1 MAPASYEPTFYLLK
15 HRLPASESTNLLGRI
30 IRRYQD
36 PTLDYTPESPST
48 TLPSFPTFLLPAQHA
63 DHARLTAQTTHSA
76 SAHFKFLTSFSTT
89 SSTTGTTTVTAPRIT
104 TRRLKREADYFAAL
118 KAVPEVRRKVLDM
131 CPVSD
136 KVYLVVGT
144 MSVQAGTFSSTS
156 LTQRGRGGGVEVP
169 LALAAGAA
177 ALGVG
182 VPLPGGLLGEVL
194 PEVDVGVERVGEV
207 RTGAVFSTGG
217 EDGEEVFAVACKVV
231 RRSWMGV
238 GRDVRVGGRQPEY
251 RGGQHFGAGGEDSD
265 DEWSDGEEELGEEQE
280 AVLAQGLYLED
291 ESGDAF
297 AGVEGCVVLSDD
309 GKIF

>member
-1 MAPASYEPTFYLLK
+1 MAPATYEPTFYLLK

-63 DHARLTAQTTHSA
+63 DHARLTAQTTHST

-89 SSTTGTTTVTAPRIT
+89 SSTTGTTTVTPPRIT

-194 PEVDVGVERVGEV
+194 PEVDVGVERAGE
-207 RTGAVFSTGG
+207 
-217 EDGEEVFAVACKVV
+217 
-231 RRSWMGV
+231 
-238 GRDVRVGGRQPEY
+238 
-251 RGGQHFGAGGEDSD
+251 HFGAGDEDSD
-265 DEWSDGEEELGEEQE
+265 EEWSDGEEELGEEQE

-309 GKIF
+309 GKIFQVAETTKDWRNNFA